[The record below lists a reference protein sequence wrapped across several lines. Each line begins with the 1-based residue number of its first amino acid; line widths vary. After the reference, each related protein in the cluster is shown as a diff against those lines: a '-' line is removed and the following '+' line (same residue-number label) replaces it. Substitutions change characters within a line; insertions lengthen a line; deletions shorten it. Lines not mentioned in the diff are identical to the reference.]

1 MPMKR
6 KLIESIGRFLKC
18 SPSTI
23 LNEIARD
30 FGCESGYTASL
41 ALAGEQATF
50 CEIKFR
56 RTLKLVV
63 GYQPFEMVTERLKN
77 GHLRKL
83 QIRLKVYTQPSN
95 VL

>member
-1 MPMKR
+1 MS
-6 KLIESIGRFLKC
+6 L
-18 SPSTI
+18 
-23 LNEIARD
+23 A
-30 FGCESGYTASL
+30 YTASL

-77 GHLRKL
+77 GHLSKL
-83 QIRLKVYTQPSN
+83 QTRLKVYTPSPPTYCKPQKIYRTLSRLQRASAYR
-95 VL
+95 VGH

>member
-1 MPMKR
+1 MS
-6 KLIESIGRFLKC
+6 L
-18 SPSTI
+18 
-23 LNEIARD
+23 A
-30 FGCESGYTASL
+30 YTASL

-77 GHLRKL
+77 GHLSKL
-83 QIRLKVYTQPSN
+83 QTRLKVYAQPSN